1 MSDICIFSSDFMTD
15 LQIRSANGL
24 FPDSIFWEESNQDIK
39 QMMVDRQTL
48 FYEKKNQIYQGLE
61 STCLKTDMSM
71 SEFFP
76 YKSLSIV
83 TALLHRGLKNKK
95 RS

>member
-1 MSDICIFSSDFMTD
+1 MSGICTFSSDFMTD

-24 FPDSIFWEESNQDIK
+24 FPDSIFWEESSQDTK

-48 FYEKKNQIYQGLE
+48 FYEKKNQMYQGLE
-61 STCLKTDMSM
+61 STCLKIDMSI
-71 SEFFP
+71 SEFFF

-83 TALLHRGLKNKK
+83 NSSLARGVEK
-95 RS
+95 

>member
-1 MSDICIFSSDFMTD
+1 MTD

-24 FPDSIFWEESNQDIK
+24 LFPDSIFWEESSQDTK

-61 STCLKTDMSM
+61 STCLKIDMSM
-71 SEFFP
+71 SEFFF

-83 TALLHRGLKNKK
+83 NSSLARGVEK
-95 RS
+95 